1 MGAVAWLMIVAGCG
15 GSGLKTRVLAGNGF
29 TFEAPSDWTVENTAR
44 STSASNGKKVVQAS
58 VLPLARAYT
67 PALFAKVQPEIERVA
82 TALKEQLQSTIAGR
96 TLQVAGERAWQ
107 YDLTRGDTFWQ
118 VTFFLRGKREFQ
130 LYCRRRSGD
139 SNAPC
144 STLVSSFRPR

>member
-1 MGAVAWLMIVAGCG
+1 MIVAGCG

-29 TFEAPSDWTVENTAR
+29 TFEAPFGWQVETSAR

-67 PALFAKVQPEIERVA
+67 PSLFEQVQPEIERVA
-82 TALKEQLQSTIAGR
+82 TALKEQLKSTIAGR
-96 TLQVAGERAWQ
+96 TVQVAGDRAWQ
-107 YDLTRGDTFWQ
+107 YDLTRGDTVWQ

-130 LYCRRRSGD
+130 LYCRRTSRD

-144 STLVSSFRPR
+144 SKLVSSFKLR